1 MRKPKLKFPDVVSRL
16 KTRSFK
22 AGGYSIAAA
31 FIVLAIVI
39 AVNVFF
45 NALPSEV
52 TKIDMTSNRVY
63 SISDQTEKL
72 LDNLESDI
80 SIYWI
85 AQSGQEDSTL
95 GTLLDRYT
103 SLSDKI
109 KVEKKDP
116 DVYPTFIQN
125 YTDTVSN
132 NSLVVESGERY
143 RYVDSSEIYEREYGD
158 DYWYTGASETNFAG
172 ESAVTSAIDYVV
184 SSTLPKAYA
193 LTGHGELELSS
204 TFSSAVEKENIELS
218 ELSLLTVEAVPED
231 ADCVIVYAPQSD
243 ISDKEREKLEAYL
256 KGGGNMLLIT
266 DPPREGRLTNF
277 EAVMSVYNVTT
288 SEGIVVEG
296 SQSHYAWGTPY
307 YLLPDFGE
315 HEITAP
321 LMDGGYRVM
330 LPLSQGLKI
339 GDASGDTL
347 SVTELLTTSGEA
359 YSKVAGYSLK
369 TYEKEAG
376 DIDGPFTLAVAV
388 SDSVDED
395 KTTNI
400 VWISSA
406 SLLDEQTNIQ
416 VSGGN
421 QDFFLN
427 SLSWMCEPDESGISI
442 HAKSMNYQYLTIG
455 SGISSFITF
464 IIVGVLP
471 IAYLGLGIYIWA
483 RRRRR

>member
-22 AGGYSIAAA
+22 AGGYSVAAA
-31 FIVLAIVI
+31 LIVLAIVI
-39 AVNVFF
+39 AVNVFV
-45 NALPSEV
+45 NALPSAA
-52 TKIDMTSNRVY
+52 TKIDVTPNGVY
-63 SISDQTEKL
+63 SISAQTEKL
-72 LDNLESDI
+72 LDNLDSDI

-143 RYVDSSEIYEREYGD
+143 RYVDNSEIYEREYGD

-184 SSTLPKAYA
+184 SSTLPKVYA
-193 LTGHGELELSS
+193 LTGHGESELPS

-218 ELSLLTVEAVPED
+218 ELSLLTVGAVPED
-231 ADCVIVYAPQSD
+231 ADCVMVYAPQSD
-243 ISDKEREKLEAYL
+243 MSEQEREKLEAYL
-256 KGGGNMLLIT
+256 RDGGNMLLIT
-266 DPPREGRLTNF
+266 DPPREGRLANF
-277 EAVMSVYNVTT
+277 EAVMAAYNVTA

-315 HEITAP
+315 HEITEP
-321 LMDGGYRVM
+321 LSDGGYRVM

-339 GDASGDTL
+339 GNASRDTL

-359 YSKVAGYSLK
+359 YSKAAGYSLK
-369 TYEKEAG
+369 TYEKESG
-376 DIDGPFTLAVAV
+376 DTDGPFTLAVAV

-400 VWISSA
+400 VWVSAA
-406 SLLDEQTNIQ
+406 SLLDEQTNMQ

-427 SLSWMCEPDESGISI
+427 SLSWMCEPDDSGISI
-442 HAKSMNYQYLTIG
+442 HAKSIDYQYLTIG
-455 SGISSFITF
+455 SGISSFLTF

-471 IAYLGLGIYIWA
+471 IAYLGAGIFIWA